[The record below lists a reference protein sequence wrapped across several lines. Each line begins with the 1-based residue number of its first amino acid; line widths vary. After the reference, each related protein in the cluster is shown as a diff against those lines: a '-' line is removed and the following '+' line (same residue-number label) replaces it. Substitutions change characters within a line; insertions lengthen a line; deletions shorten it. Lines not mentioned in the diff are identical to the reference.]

1 MPAMNGFY
9 RTEVLISAEQIRA
22 RIAEMGRDIGRQHTG
37 RRLICIGVLKGSF
50 MFLADLVRAIP
61 LPELEVDFIGVSSYQ
76 GTESTG
82 VVRITHDLARSIE
95 GEDVLLVED
104 IVDTGLT
111 VRYLLDNL
119 ATRRPRTLKV
129 AALLEKPS
137 RSRVQVPIE
146 FKGFT
151 IEDRFVVGYGLDF
164 DGRLRNLPHVALL
177 HMERPDGVRSA

>member
-1 MPAMNGFY
+1 MTGSH
-9 RTEVLISAEQIRA
+9 RLEVLLSAEQIQA
-22 RIAEMGRDIGRQHTG
+22 RIAELGQEIARQHTG
-37 RRLICIGVLKGSF
+37 KRLICVGVLKGSF

-76 GTESTG
+76 GTETTG
-82 VVRITHDLARSIE
+82 VVRITHDLARSIP

-119 ATRRPRTLKV
+119 ATRHPRSLKV
-129 AALLEKPS
+129 AALLEKPA
-137 RSRVQVPIE
+137 RAKVKVPID

-151 IEDRFVVGYGLDF
+151 IEDRFVVGYGLDY
-164 DGRLRNLPHVALL
+164 DEKYRNLPYI
-177 HMERPDGVRSA
+177 GVLDL